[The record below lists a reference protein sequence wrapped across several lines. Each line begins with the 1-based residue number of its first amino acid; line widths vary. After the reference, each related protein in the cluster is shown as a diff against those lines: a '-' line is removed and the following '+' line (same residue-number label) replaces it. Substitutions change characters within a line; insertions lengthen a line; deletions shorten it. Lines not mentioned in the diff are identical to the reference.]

1 MTEHEFLS
9 MIRSMTDAE
18 KRELMIFLKFLHKCQ
33 DEGLTITHQEAYEW
47 GVAARARIASQ
58 Q

>member
-9 MIRSMTDAE
+9 MIRDMTDAE
-18 KRELMIFLKFLHKCQ
+18 KRELMSFINFLHKCQ
-33 DEGLTITHQEAYEW
+33 DEGRTITYQEAYEW

>member
-1 MTEHEFLS
+1 MTEAEFISLIKGMTAAEKAELLIFIEFLL
-9 MIRSMTDAE
+9 E
-18 KRELMIFLKFLHKCQ
+18 CQ
-33 DEGLTITHQEAYEW
+33 DAGRTITYQEAYEW